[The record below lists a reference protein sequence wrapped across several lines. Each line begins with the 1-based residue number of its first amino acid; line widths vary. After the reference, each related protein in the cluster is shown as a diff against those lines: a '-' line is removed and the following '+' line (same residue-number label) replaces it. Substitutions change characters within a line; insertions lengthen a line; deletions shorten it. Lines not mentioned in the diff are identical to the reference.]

1 MVGGFIEPPINMT
14 ENLATADDDYR
25 LSERDVTIS
34 RTDTTGRIVYVNEAF
49 LKSSGYTR
57 EELTGQPQNI
67 VRHPDMPREVFRDL
81 WNTIEHDQPW
91 TGLLK
96 NRRKNGQ
103 AYWVVAN
110 VTPVFEQGSKVG
122 YMAVRTKP
130 TDEQIEQA
138 ESLYEALRNPNER
151 HVRLAGGEVVR
162 TGARGVIDRVLGLP
176 VALRLWGVMALM
188 MALFVLQWIAA
199 AHPFVPGL
207 SAQALSAALGGFG
220 IAMAAVTGWY
230 LMREVLTPLKALNDS
245 ALNVLCGHIQALF
258 PERGDAQARRLARML
273 NQMNAKLVGILIDA
287 KVSIDVI
294 ERATQEFANGTAD
307 LANRTDEQASAIEQ
321 TTASLAEIT
330 ETAER
335 NALGAER
342 ANATGHETAES
353 AETAAREVQK
363 TVEVMAQV
371 RDHSRKIA
379 EITSLIDGIAF
390 QTNIIALNASVEAAR
405 AGQYGRGFAVV
416 ATEVRNLAQRAAGAA
431 REIKDLVESSLDT
444 VTTATR
450 TASRAG
456 ETMNTVEQ
464 FVTRLTTTLNEIVL
478 ASRGQ
483 SAQIAQIN
491 EAVGQV
497 SEITQRN
504 AALVEQSAA
513 ASVGLRQQTQSLE
526 SAVSVFHL
534 AGDGAHV
541 S

>member
-1 MVGGFIEPPINMT
+1 MT
-14 ENLATADDDYR
+14 ENQAAAGAPYH
-25 LSERDVTIS
+25 LSEQDVTIS

-49 LKSSGYTR
+49 IKSSGYTR

-67 VRHPDMPREVFRDL
+67 VRHPDMPQKVFRDL
-81 WNTIEHDQPW
+81 WATIERDQPW

-103 AYWVVAN
+103 PYWVVAN
-110 VTPVFEQGSKVG
+110 VTPVFEHGRKVG
-122 YMAVRTKP
+122 YMAVRTRP
-130 TDEQIEQA
+130 TDTQIERAAQ
-138 ESLYEALRNPNER
+138 LYERLDATSGQNM
-151 HVRLAGGEVVR
+151 RLAGGELVR
-162 TGARGVIDRVLGLP
+162 TGIRGVVSRVLRLP
-176 VALRLWGVMALM
+176 VALRVWGVIAFL
-188 MALFVLQWIAA
+188 MALFALQSVAA
-199 AHPFVPGL
+199 AHAFLPGMSTL
-207 SAQALSAALGGFG
+207 ALSTILSGVGTVT
-220 IAMAAVTGWY
+220 AAVTGFY
-230 LMREVLTPLKALNDS
+230 LMHEVLTPLKALNDS
-245 ALNVLCGHIQALF
+245 ALNVLCGHIQARF
-258 PERGDAQARRLARML
+258 PEQGDAQARRLARML

-335 NALGAER
+335 NAIGAER

-379 EITSLIDGIAF
+379 EITTMIDGIAF

-431 REIKDLVESSLDT
+431 REIKGLVESSLDT
-444 VTTATR
+444 VTTATE

-456 ETMNTVEQ
+456 ETMSTVEQ
-464 FVTRLTTTLNEIVL
+464 FVTRLTHTLDEIVL

-491 EAVGQV
+491 DAVGQV

-513 ASVGLRQQTQSLE
+513 ASAGLRQQTQSLE

-534 AGDGAHV
+534 AG
-541 S
+541 

>member
-1 MVGGFIEPPINMT
+1 MT
-14 ENLATADDDYR
+14 ENTTAAGEDYY

-34 RTDTTGRIVYVNEAF
+34 RTDTAGRIVYVNEAF
-49 LKSSGYTR
+49 VKSSGYTR
-57 EELTGQPQNI
+57 EEVTGKPHSL
-67 VRHPDMPREVFRDL
+67 VRHPDMPPEVFRDL
-81 WNTIEHDQPW
+81 WETIGRDQPW
-91 TGLLK
+91 TGVLK

-103 AYWVVAN
+103 AYWVLAN
-110 VTPVFEQGSKVG
+110 VTPVFEHGSKVG

-130 TDEQIEQA
+130 SIEQIA
-138 ESLYEALRNPNER
+138 KASRLYEVLGGPDASN
-151 HVRLAGGEVVR
+151 VRLSGGEIVR
-162 TGARGVIDRVLGLP
+162 TGWRGIVDRVLGLP
-176 VALRLWGVMALM
+176 VALRLWGVMLGLM
-188 MALFVLQWIAA
+188 VLFLLQSVAA
-199 AHPFVPGL
+199 GRSFVPGM
-207 SAQALSAALGGFG
+207 SALALSATLGGLG
-220 IAMAAVTGWY
+220 ITMAAATGVY
-230 LMREVLTPLKALNDS
+230 LMREVLTPLRALNDS
-245 ALNVLCGHIQALF
+245 ALDVLCGHIQALF

-273 NQMNAKLVGILIDA
+273 NQMNAKLIGILIDA

-307 LANRTDEQASAIEQ
+307 LANRTDEQASAIEK

-330 ETAER
+330 KTAER

-353 AETAAREVQK
+353 AESAAREVQR

-431 REIKDLVESSLDT
+431 REIKDLIESTLDT
-444 VTTATR
+444 VTTATQ

-464 FVTRLTTTLNEIVL
+464 FVTRLTDTLQEIVH

-483 SAQIAQIN
+483 SVQIAQIN
-491 EAVGQV
+491 DAVGQV
-497 SEITQRN
+497 SDLTQRN

-534 AGDGAHV
+534 AGDAARAP
-541 S
+541 

>member
-1 MVGGFIEPPINMT
+1 VGGFIEPSINMT
-14 ENLATADDDYR
+14 ENLATAGADYH

-49 LKSSGYTR
+49 VKSSGYTR

-138 ESLYEALRNPNER
+138 EHLYQMLSDPNDQR
-151 HVRLAGGEVVR
+151 VRLAGGEVVR
-162 TGARGVIDRVLGLP
+162 TGLLGAIDRVLGLP
-176 VALRLWGVMALM
+176 VALRLWGVMALL
-188 MALFVLQWIAA
+188 MALFALQSLSAIY
-199 AHPFVPGL
+199 PLVPGVSSQTL
-207 SAQALSAALGGFG
+207 SVALGMFG
-220 IAMAAVTGWY
+220 IVMAAVTGFY

-245 ALNVLCGHIQALF
+245 ALNVLCGHIRALF

-273 NQMNAKLVGILIDA
+273 NQMNAKLIGILIDA

-294 ERATQEFANGTAD
+294 ERATQEFVNGTTD

-335 NALGAER
+335 NAIGAER

-444 VTTATR
+444 VTTATQ

-456 ETMNTVEQ
+456 ETMGTVEQ
-464 FVTRLTTTLNEIVL
+464 FVTRLTTTLDEIVL

-513 ASVGLRQQTQSLE
+513 ASMGLRQQTQSLE

-534 AGDGAHV
+534 AGEAAHAP
-541 S
+541 

>member
-1 MVGGFIEPPINMT
+1 MT
-14 ENLATADDDYR
+14 EHPTAAAETYF
-25 LSERDVTIS
+25 LSERDVVIS
-34 RTDTTGRIVYVNEAF
+34 RTDTAGRIVYVNEAF
-49 LKSSGYTR
+49 VKSSGYAR
-57 EELTGQPQNI
+57 EALTGKPHSI
-67 VRHPDMPREVFRDL
+67 IRDPDMPPEAFRDL
-81 WNTIEHDQPW
+81 WATIDSDQPW

-96 NRRKNGQ
+96 NRRRNGQ
-103 AYWVVAN
+103 PYWVLAN
-110 VTPVFEQGSKVG
+110 VTPVFERGLKAG
-122 YMAVRTKP
+122 YMAVCTKP
-130 TDEQIEQA
+130 SAEQIA
-138 ESLYEALRNPNER
+138 RASRLYELLGSPDGA
-151 HVRLAGGEVVR
+151 RLHLSGGELVR
-162 TGARGVIDRVLGLP
+162 TGVRGIVDRVLKLP
-176 VALRLWGVMALM
+176 VALRLWGVMSCLM
-188 MALFVLQWIAA
+188 VLFLLQSLAA
-199 AHPFVPGL
+199 AHAFVPGI
-207 SAQALSAALGGFG
+207 SAFALSAALGGVG
-220 IAMAAVTGWY
+220 IVMALATGLY
-230 LMREVLTPLKALNDS
+230 VMHEILTPLKALNES
-245 ALNVLCGHIQALF
+245 ALDVLCGHIQALF

-307 LANRTDEQASAIEQ
+307 LANRTDEQASAIEK

-330 ETAER
+330 QTAER

-342 ANATGHETAES
+342 ANAAGHQTAES
-353 AETAAREVQK
+353 AESAAREVQR

-431 REIKDLVESSLDT
+431 REIKDLIESSLDT
-444 VTTATR
+444 VTTATQ

-456 ETMNTVEQ
+456 ETMSTVEQ
-464 FVTRLTTTLNEIVL
+464 FVTRLTDTLQEIVL

-483 SAQIAQIN
+483 SLQIAQIN
-491 EAVGQV
+491 DAVGQV
-497 SEITQRN
+497 SDLTQRN

-534 AGDGAHV
+534 AEGTAHA

>member
-1 MVGGFIEPPINMT
+1 MT
-14 ENLATADDDYR
+14 ENLTTASEAYR
-25 LSERDVTIS
+25 LSERDVVIS
-34 RTDTTGRIVYVNEAF
+34 RTDTAGRIVYVNEAF
-49 LKSSGYTR
+49 LKSSGYSR
-57 EELTGQPQNI
+57 DELSGQPQSI
-67 VRHPDMPREVFRDL
+67 VRHPDMPSEVFRDL
-81 WNTIEHDQPW
+81 WDTIERDRPW
-91 TGLLK
+91 TGLIK

-103 AYWVVAN
+103 AYWVLAN
-110 VTPVFEQGSKVG
+110 VTPVFEQGQKVG

-130 TDEQIEQA
+130 SDEQIE
-138 ESLYEALRNPNER
+138 EAM
-151 HVRLAGGEVVR
+151 RLHALLGGSGNHGMRLEGGELER
-162 TGARGVIDRVLGLP
+162 AGMRGALERVLRLP
-176 VALRLWGVMALM
+176 VALRLWGVMAFL
-188 MALFVLQWIAA
+188 MALFALQSVAA
-199 AHPFVPGL
+199 SGAFVPGV
-207 SAQALSAALGGFG
+207 STAVLSAALGALGVV
-220 IAMAAVTGWY
+220 MAAVTGWY
-230 LMREVLTPLKALNDS
+230 LMREVLSPLKALNDS
-245 ALNVLCGHIQALF
+245 ALNVLCGHIRARF

-307 LANRTDEQASAIEQ
+307 LASRTDEQASAIEK

-330 ETAER
+330 QTAER

-342 ANATGHETAES
+342 ANAAGHETAES
-353 AETAAREVQK
+353 AESAAREVQK
-363 TVEVMAQV
+363 TVEVMTQV

-431 REIKDLVESSLDT
+431 REIKDLVESTMDT
-444 VTTATR
+444 VTTATD

-464 FVTRLTTTLNEIVL
+464 FVTRLTDTLQEIVA

-483 SAQIAQIN
+483 SLRIAQIN
-491 EAVGQV
+491 DAVGQV
-497 SEITQRN
+497 SDLTQRN

-534 AGDGAHV
+534 TADAAHR
-541 S
+541 

>member
-1 MVGGFIEPPINMT
+1 MT
-14 ENLATADDDYR
+14 ENLPTASETYR
-25 LSERDVTIS
+25 LSDRDVVIS
-34 RTDTTGRIVYVNEAF
+34 RTDTAGRIVYVNEAF
-49 LKSSGYTR
+49 VKSSGYSR
-57 EELTGQPQNI
+57 DELSGQPQSI
-67 VRHPDMPREVFRDL
+67 VRHPEMPAEVFRDL
-81 WNTIEHDQPW
+81 WDTIGRDQPW
-91 TGLLK
+91 TGLIK
-96 NRRKNGQ
+96 NRRKDGQ
-103 AYWVVAN
+103 GYWALAN
-110 VTPVFEQGSKVG
+110 VTPVFEHGQKVG

-130 TDEQIEQA
+130 SDEQIEEA
-138 ESLYEALRNPNER
+138 TRLYA
-151 HVRLAGGEVVR
+151 RLDASGGHGMRLEGGELER
-162 TGARGVIDRVLGLP
+162 SGLRGVLARVLRLP
-176 VALRLWGVMALM
+176 VALRLWGVMALL
-188 MALFVLQWIAA
+188 MALFALQSVAA
-199 AHPFVPGL
+199 RDAFVPGL
-207 SAQALSAALGGFG
+207 SSAMLSVSLGALG
-220 IAMAAVTGWY
+220 IVMAAVTGWY
-230 LMREVLTPLKALNDS
+230 LMREVLTPLRALNDS
-245 ALNVLCGHIQALF
+245 ALNVLCGHIRARF

-307 LANRTDEQASAIEQ
+307 LASRTDEQASAIEK

-330 ETAER
+330 QTAER

-342 ANATGHETAES
+342 ANAAGHETAES
-353 AETAAREVQK
+353 AESAAREVQK
-363 TVEVMAQV
+363 TVEVMTQV

-431 REIKDLVESSLDT
+431 REIKDLVESTMDT
-444 VTTATR
+444 VTTATD

-464 FVTRLTTTLNEIVL
+464 FVTRLTDTLQEIVA

-483 SAQIAQIN
+483 SLQIAQIN
-491 EAVGQV
+491 DAVGQV
-497 SEITQRN
+497 SDLTQRN

-534 AGDGAHV
+534 TADAAHR
-541 S
+541 

>member
-1 MVGGFIEPPINMT
+1 MASE
-14 ENLATADDDYR
+14 AYR
-25 LSERDVTIS
+25 LSERDVVIS
-34 RTDTTGRIVYVNEAF
+34 RTDTAGRIVYVNEAF
-49 LKSSGYTR
+49 LKSSGYSR
-57 EELTGQPQNI
+57 DELSGQPQTI
-67 VRHPDMPREVFRDL
+67 VRHPDMPSEVFRDL
-81 WNTIEHDQPW
+81 WETIGRDQPW
-91 TGLLK
+91 TGLIK

-103 AYWVVAN
+103 AYWVLAN
-110 VTPVFEQGSKVG
+110 VTPVFEQGQKVG
-122 YMAVRTKP
+122 YMAVRTQP
-130 TDEQIEQA
+130 SDEQIEEA
-138 ESLYEALRNPNER
+138 TRLYARLDASGD
-151 HVRLAGGEVVR
+151 HGLRLAGGELQR
-162 TGARGVIDRVLGLP
+162 SGLRGAFDRLLRLP
-176 VALRLWGVMALM
+176 VALRLWGVMALL
-188 MALFVLQWIAA
+188 MALFALQSVAA
-199 AHPFVPGL
+199 RDAFAPGVSSAVL
-207 SAQALSAALGGFG
+207 SASLGAFG
-220 IAMAAVTGWY
+220 IALAAMTGWY

-245 ALNVLCGHIQALF
+245 ALNVLCGHIRARF

-294 ERATQEFANGTAD
+294 EQATQEFANGTAD
-307 LANRTDEQASAIEQ
+307 LASRTDEQASAIEK

-330 ETAER
+330 QTAER

-342 ANATGHETAES
+342 ANAAGHETAES
-353 AETAAREVQK
+353 AESAAREVQK
-363 TVEVMAQV
+363 TVEVMTQV

-431 REIKDLVESSLDT
+431 REIKDLVESTMDT
-444 VTTATR
+444 VTTATD

-464 FVTRLTTTLNEIVL
+464 FVTRLTDTLQEIVA

-483 SAQIAQIN
+483 SVQIAQIN

-497 SEITQRN
+497 SDLTQRN

-513 ASVGLRQQTQSLE
+513 ASVGLRRQTQSLE

-534 AGDGAHV
+534 AADVAHR
-541 S
+541 

>member
-1 MVGGFIEPPINMT
+1 MT
-14 ENLATADDDYR
+14 ANLTPVNGAYV
-25 LSERDVTIS
+25 LSERDVIIS
-34 RTDTTGRIVYVNEAF
+34 RTDTSGRIVYVNEAF
-49 LKSSGYTR
+49 IKSSGYTR
-57 EELTGQPQNI
+57 EELAGKPQSV
-67 VRHPDMPREVFRDL
+67 VRHPDTPREVFRDL
-81 WNTIEHDQPW
+81 WETIGRDQPW
-91 TGLLK
+91 TGVLK
-96 NRRKNGQ
+96 NRRKSGQ
-103 AYWVVAN
+103 TYWVLAN
-110 VTPVFEQGSKVG
+110 VTPVFEQGRKVG

-138 ESLYEALRNPNER
+138 ARLWALIGDPNDSS
-151 HVRLAGGEVVR
+151 VRLAGGEVER
-162 TGARGVIDRVLGLP
+162 TGLPGIVDRVLRLP
-176 VALRLWGVMALM
+176 VQLRLWGVMVCLMVLFALQGIG
-188 MALFVLQWIAA
+188 AL
-199 AHPFVPGL
+199 HPLATGM
-207 SAQALSAALGGFG
+207 SATAFSVTLGALG
-220 IAMAAVTGWY
+220 IVMAVATGLY
-230 LMREVLTPLKALNDS
+230 LMHEILTPLKALNDS
-245 ALNVLCGHIQALF
+245 ALNVLCGHIQARF
-258 PERGDAQARRLARML
+258 PERGDAQARGLARML

-307 LANRTDEQASAIEQ
+307 LANRTDEQASAIEK

-342 ANATGHETAES
+342 ANAAGHQTAES
-353 AETAAREVQK
+353 AESAAREVQR
-363 TVEVMAQV
+363 TVEVMTQV

-416 ATEVRNLAQRAAGAA
+416 ATEVRNLAQRVASAAH
-431 REIKDLVESSLDT
+431 EIKDLIQTSLDT
-444 VTTATR
+444 VTAATQ

-456 ETMNTVEQ
+456 ETMSTVER
-464 FVTRLTTTLNEIVL
+464 FVTRLTDTLQEIEI

-483 SAQIAQIN
+483 SLQIARIN
-491 EAVGQV
+491 DAVGQV
-497 SEITQRN
+497 SDLTQRN

-534 AGDGAHV
+534 AGEAA
-541 S
+541 SA

>member
-1 MVGGFIEPPINMT
+1 MT
-14 ENLATADDDYR
+14 ENLATAREAYH

-34 RTDTTGRIVYVNEAF
+34 RTDTAGRIVYVNEAF
-49 LKSSGYTR
+49 VKSSGYTR

-67 VRHPDMPREVFRDL
+67 VRHPDMPQEVFRDL
-81 WNTIEHDQPW
+81 WATIERDQPW

-103 AYWVVAN
+103 PYWVVAN
-110 VTPVFEQGSKVG
+110 VTPVFEHGRKVG

-130 TDEQIEQA
+130 SNAQIEQA
-138 ESLYEALRNPNER
+138 VHLYETLSTPNGQT
-151 HVRLAGGEVVR
+151 VRLAGGEVVR
-162 TGARGVIDRVLGLP
+162 TGLRGAVDHMLRLP
-176 VALRLWGVMALM
+176 VALRLWGVMALLM
-188 MALFVLQWIAA
+188 VLFALQTVAA
-199 AHPFVPGL
+199 AHPFVPGMSALSL
-207 SAQALSAALGGFG
+207 SAMLGGFG
-220 IAMAAVTGWY
+220 IVMAAVTGLY
-230 LMREVLTPLKALNDS
+230 LMHEVLTPLKALNDS
-245 ALNVLCGHIQALF
+245 ALNVLCGHIQARF

-335 NALGAER
+335 NAIGAER

-353 AETAAREVQK
+353 AETAAREVQR

-379 EITSLIDGIAF
+379 EITTMIDGIAF

-431 REIKDLVESSLDT
+431 KEIKDLVESSLDT
-444 VTTATR
+444 VTTATQ

-456 ETMNTVEQ
+456 ETMTTVEQ
-464 FVTRLTTTLNEIVL
+464 FVTRLTNTLDEIVL

-534 AGDGAHV
+534 GGETIHAQ
-541 S
+541 

>member
-1 MVGGFIEPPINMT
+1 MT
-14 ENLATADDDYR
+14 ENLATAGEDYH

-49 LKSSGYTR
+49 VKSSGYTR
-57 EELTGQPQNI
+57 EELTGQSHNI
-67 VRHPDMPREVFRDL
+67 VRHPDMPQEVFRDL
-81 WNTIEHDQPW
+81 WATIECDRPW

-103 AYWVVAN
+103 PYWVVAN
-110 VTPVFEQGSKVG
+110 VTPVFEHGRKVG
-122 YMAVRTKP
+122 YMAVRTRP
-130 TDEQIEQA
+130 TDAQIDEA
-138 ESLYEALRNPNER
+138 ENLYEVLRRPYGRN
-151 HVRLAGGEVVR
+151 VRLAGGEVVR
-162 TGARGVIDRVLGLP
+162 TGIRGAIHRVLRLP
-176 VALRLWGVMALM
+176 VALRLWGVMALLIVLF
-188 MALFVLQWIAA
+188 ALQTIAA
-199 AHPFVPGL
+199 AHPFVAGM
-207 SAQALSAALGGFG
+207 SAFALSAVLGGIG
-220 IAMAAVTGWY
+220 IVMAAVTGLY
-230 LMREVLTPLKALNDS
+230 LMHEVLRPLKALNDS
-245 ALNVLCGHIQALF
+245 ALDVLCGHIQALF
-258 PERGDAQARRLARML
+258 PESGDAQARGLARML

-330 ETAER
+330 GTAER
-335 NALGAER
+335 NAIGAER

-371 RDHSRKIA
+371 RDHSSKIA
-379 EITSLIDGIAF
+379 EITTLIDGIAF

-431 REIKDLVESSLDT
+431 REIKDLIERSLDT
-444 VTTATR
+444 VTTATQ

-456 ETMNTVEQ
+456 ETMSTVEQ
-464 FVTRLTTTLNEIVL
+464 FVTRLTETLDEIVL

-491 EAVGQV
+491 DAVGQV

-534 AGDGAHV
+534 AGAATRAP
-541 S
+541 

>member
-1 MVGGFIEPPINMT
+1 M
-14 ENLATADDDYR
+14 
-25 LSERDVTIS
+25 S
-34 RTDTTGRIVYVNEAF
+34 
-49 LKSSGYTR
+49 
-57 EELTGQPQNI
+57 
-67 VRHPDMPREVFRDL
+67 
-81 WNTIEHDQPW
+81 
-91 TGLLK
+91 
-96 NRRKNGQ
+96 
-103 AYWVVAN
+103 
-110 VTPVFEQGSKVG
+110 
-122 YMAVRTKP
+122 
-130 TDEQIEQA
+130 
-138 ESLYEALRNPNER
+138 AL
-151 HVRLAGGEVVR
+151 
-162 TGARGVIDRVLGLP
+162 
-176 VALRLWGVMALM
+176 
-188 MALFVLQWIAA
+188 
-199 AHPFVPGL
+199 
-207 SAQALSAALGGFG
+207 ALSAALGGLG
-220 IAMAAVTGWY
+220 IAMAAATGVY
-230 LMREVLTPLKALNDS
+230 LMHEVLTPLRALNDS
-245 ALNVLCGHIQALF
+245 ALDVLCGHIQALF

-273 NQMNAKLVGILIDA
+273 NQMNAKLIGILIDA

-307 LANRTDEQASAIEQ
+307 LANRTDEQASAIEK

-330 ETAER
+330 KTAER

-353 AETAAREVQK
+353 AESAAREVQR

-431 REIKDLVESSLDT
+431 REIKDLIESTLDT
-444 VTTATR
+444 VTTATQ

-464 FVTRLTTTLNEIVL
+464 FVTRLTDTLQEIVHE
-478 ASRGQ
+478 SRGQ
-483 SAQIAQIN
+483 SVQIAQIN
-491 EAVGQV
+491 DAVGQV
-497 SEITQRN
+497 SDLTQRN

-534 AGDGAHV
+534 AGDAARAP
-541 S
+541 

>member
-1 MVGGFIEPPINMT
+1 MT
-14 ENLATADDDYR
+14 EHLTTPDEAYR
-25 LSERDVTIS
+25 LSERDVGIS
-34 RTDTTGRIVYVNEAF
+34 RTDTAGRIVYVNEAF
-49 LKSSGYTR
+49 VKSSGYTR
-57 EELTGQPQNI
+57 EELSGKPQNI
-67 VRHPDMPREVFRDL
+67 VRHPDMPPEVFRDL
-81 WNTIEHDQPW
+81 WATIGRDQPW

-96 NRRKNGQ
+96 NRRKDGR

-110 VTPVFEQGSKVG
+110 VTPVFENGQKVG

-130 TDEQIEQA
+130 TDAQIE
-138 ESLYEALRNPNER
+138 EA
-151 HVRLAGGEVVR
+151 VRLYGLLGGLEDHGMRLEGGQLVH
-162 TGARGVIDRVLGLP
+162 RGVRGVVDRVLRLP
-176 VALRLWGVMALM
+176 VALRLWGVMALLM
-188 MALFVLQWIAA
+188 VLFALQSLAA
-199 AHPFVPGL
+199 ARAFAPGMSPVAT
-207 SAQALSAALGGFG
+207 SAVLGAVG
-220 IAMAAVTGWY
+220 IVMAATTGLY

-307 LANRTDEQASAIEQ
+307 LAGRTDEQASAIEK

-330 ETAER
+330 QTAER
-335 NALGAER
+335 NAQGAER

-353 AETAAREVQK
+353 AESAAREVQR

-416 ATEVRNLAQRAAGAA
+416 ATEVRNLAQRAANAA
-431 REIKDLVESSLDT
+431 REIRDIVERSMDT
-444 VTTATR
+444 VTTATE
-450 TASRAG
+450 TATRAG
-456 ETMNTVEQ
+456 DTMNTVER
-464 FVTRLTTTLNEIVL
+464 FVTRLTDTLQEIVL

-483 SAQIAQIN
+483 SLQIAQIN
-491 EAVGQV
+491 DAVGQV
-497 SEITQRN
+497 SELTQRN

-534 AGDGAHV
+534 AGDASRV
-541 S
+541 R

>member
-1 MVGGFIEPPINMT
+1 MI
-14 ENLATADDDYR
+14 ENLATAGEGYH
-25 LSERDVTIS
+25 LSEQDVTIS

-49 LKSSGYTR
+49 IKSSGYTR
-57 EELTGQPQNI
+57 EELTGQPQSI
-67 VRHPDMPREVFRDL
+67 VRHPDMPQAVFRDL
-81 WNTIEHDQPW
+81 WATIERDQPW

-103 AYWVVAN
+103 SYWVLAN
-110 VTPVFEQGSKVG
+110 VTPVFERGRKVG

-130 TDEQIEQA
+130 TDAQIEQA
-138 ESLYEALRNPNER
+138 ARLYEVLGDPNDSK
-151 HVRLAGGEVVR
+151 VRLAGGEVVR
-162 TGARGVIDRVLGLP
+162 TGIRGAIGRVLRLP
-176 VALRLWGVMALM
+176 VALRVWGVMALLM
-188 MALFVLQWIAA
+188 VLFVLQWIVAVHSTTSPVVA
-199 AHPFVPGL
+199 GMSAVALGAVL
-207 SAQALSAALGGFG
+207 SAIG
-220 IAMAAVTGWY
+220 IVMAAVTGSY
-230 LMREVLTPLKALNDS
+230 LMHEVLTPLKALNDS
-245 ALNVLCGHIQALF
+245 ALNVLCGHIQARF

-353 AETAAREVQK
+353 AETAAREVQR

-379 EITSLIDGIAF
+379 EITTMIDGIAF

-431 REIKDLVESSLDT
+431 REIKDLVETSLDT
-444 VTTATR
+444 VTTATQ

-456 ETMNTVEQ
+456 ETMSTVER
-464 FVTRLTTTLNEIVL
+464 FVTRLTGTLDEIVL

-534 AGDGAHV
+534 AGNDARTP
-541 S
+541 

>member
-1 MVGGFIEPPINMT
+1 MIMT
-14 ENLATADDDYR
+14 ENQHTAGGDYH
-25 LSERDVTIS
+25 LSARDVTIS
-34 RTDTTGRIVYVNEAF
+34 RIDTTGRIVYVNEAF
-49 LKSSGYTR
+49 IKSSGYTR
-57 EELTGQPQNI
+57 EELTGQPQSI

-81 WNTIEHDQPW
+81 WHTIEHDQPW

-96 NRRKNGQ
+96 NQRKNGQ

-110 VTPVFEQGSKVG
+110 VTPVFEHGRKVG

-130 TDEQIEQA
+130 TDEQVDEA
-138 ESLYEALRNPNER
+138 ESLYEILRNPNDGR
-151 HVRLAGGEVVR
+151 MRLSGGEVRR
-162 TGARGVIDRVLGLP
+162 TGARGAVDRVMRLP
-176 VALRLWGVMALM
+176 VALRVWGVMALL
-188 MALFVLQWIAA
+188 MALFGLQFAA
-199 AHPFVPGL
+199 TTHSFVPGL
-207 SAQALSAALGGFG
+207 SAQTLGAVLAGLG
-220 IAMAAVTGWY
+220 VATAAVTGLY
-230 LMREVLTPLKALNDS
+230 LMREVLAPLKALNDS
-245 ALNVLCGHIQALF
+245 ARDVLCGHIQALF

-273 NQMNAKLVGILIDA
+273 NQMNAKLIGILIDA

-335 NALGAER
+335 NAIGAER

-353 AETAAREVQK
+353 AESAAREVQR

-379 EITSLIDGIAF
+379 EITSMIDGIAF

-431 REIKDLVESSLDT
+431 REIKDLVETSLDT
-444 VTTATR
+444 VTAATQ

-464 FVTRLTTTLNEIVL
+464 FVTRLTATLDEIVL

-513 ASVGLRQQTQSLE
+513 ASMGLRQQTQSLE

-534 AGDGAHV
+534 AGEAAHAP
-541 S
+541 